1 MSEAIKTI
9 QNLPYKTMKKV
20 MEKAYKEMI
29 NDHNDHEMLPIQ
41 IDNEIHYVPEPVWQL
56 IQKLATTEKMQDK
69 WITRQ

>member
-1 MSEAIKTI
+1 VSEAIKTI